1 MKKRLA
7 LDCLDVTGETDL
19 LRTEWDDDLTL
30 RMLERRLVVLFVNV
44 GLSFGKLRFK
54 QGNTNRTFFS
64 SNKFKI
70 FFLGSRYLHKKTK
83 LRELSD
89 DALKISL
96 EVKLDP
102 VQEVEVTSYGCTA
115 CNTPYLREF
124 CVFLNYICSQ
134 CLEIMDF

>member
-54 QGNTNRTFFS
+54 QGNTNRTL
-64 SNKFKI
+64 FKQQ
-70 FFLGSRYLHKKTK
+70 
-83 LRELSD
+83 
-89 DALKISL
+89 
-96 EVKLDP
+96 V
-102 VQEVEVTSYGCTA
+102 
-115 CNTPYLREF
+115 
-124 CVFLNYICSQ
+124 
-134 CLEIMDF
+134 